1 MECNRDEATRAKEIA
16 ERKFTARDVVGA
28 KKFALKAQNL
38 FPGLEGI
45 SQMLSTLDVHL
56 SGENKIG
63 DEADWY
69 GILGV
74 NPTADDDTVRKKYRK
89 LALMLHP
96 DKNKS
101 IGAEGAFKL
110 ISEAWSLL
118 SDKTKRITYDQRR
131 SLKTSQQKVPSAS
144 GVSSAGPP
152 GANGFQNFTTPSSNV
167 KAHKTTTKAA
177 AAAAPAPAPPRH
189 SKPNTFWTACHRCK
203 MQYEYLR
210 VYQNHKLLC
219 PNCHEPFLAVETQA
233 PPVNAS
239 NASGHW
245 QPPKQRQNSNHNS
258 NKSSGGS
265 GRKSSSA
272 AANMGSDPSNQS
284 KWSPFSATA
293 SGGSA
298 TPSAAAAA
306 QAASVVQQAYE
317 KVKREREEAQAAGR
331 RQEALRKKNSHG
343 SKRTAS
349 NSGAGTHDMKAK
361 RRRNGDENVGKQTT
375 SGAGMASGSG
385 IMRNFL
391 EKDRANSFST
401 NSLPNSTRDLS
412 QLELRNM
419 LIEKA
424 RRQICKKLDE
434 CKSAAAGMATEK
446 EKAKTEVIKDREKER
461 EEVKE
466 TASVEVGVSDQS
478 KGIESVDVKKLS
490 NGSPSIDTD
499 SVVAETG
506 ARNTM
511 SITVP
516 DPDFHD
522 FDRDRSEKCFG
533 TNQVWAAYDDDD
545 GMPRYYAIIHKVISV
560 NPFKMRISW
569 LNSKTNTELGPLNWT
584 GSGFS
589 KTCGDFRVGKHEF
602 NSSLNSF
609 SHKVRWTKGPRGV
622 VIIFPKRGEVWAVYR
637 NWSPDWNELTP
648 DEVIH
653 KYDMVEVLEDYTEDQ
668 GVVIV
673 PLVKVAGF
681 KTVFH
686 RHLNTREIRNIHRE
700 EMFRFSHQV
709 PSCLLTGS
717 EAPGAPK
724 GCRELDPA
732 ATPVDLLRIVEEA
745 KEEMVDSAEE
755 ETKAKHREVD
765 VVEIVEEEITV
776 DTKEKMV
783 HAGENEENVVEIV
796 EEEMMTMIED
806 SKESDVMEIVDE
818 DIVIE
823 VKEEKTI
830 EVPKEEEDI
839 MEIVEEEK
847 MILEGED
854 RKTKDYNS
862 SRNRMIRSLFE
873 QEEDAVEEMIVE
885 VKEKEIIDEEEE
897 AMEEDFVEIPH
908 LGGTEEKVLKND
920 EKQRAR
926 DDIMEDITKE
936 TEEEIVENVS
946 DQLAKHNEKQKDAV
960 TGEEVTPEPKDNQSM
975 KNREQRRVSEAR
987 EEIEQVRLRS
997 SEEMAQSS
1005 VV

>member
-1 MECNRDEATRAKEIA
+1 MECNRDEANRAKEIA

-56 SGENKIG
+56 SGDNKIG

-74 NPTADDDTVRKKYRK
+74 NPKADDDTVRKKYRK

-118 SDKTKRITYDQRR
+118 SDKTKRTMYDQRR

-144 GVSSAGPP
+144 GVSSATPP
-152 GANGFQNFTTPSSNV
+152 GANGFHNFPNPSSNV

-177 AAAAPAPAPPRH
+177 AAPAPASAPAPAPPRH

-265 GRKSSSA
+265 GRKSSSS

-284 KWSPFSATA
+284 KWSPFSGTA

-298 TPSAAAAA
+298 TASAAAAA

-331 RQEALRKKNSHG
+331 RQEALRKKNTHG

-361 RRRNGDENVGKQTT
+361 RRRNGDENAGKQTT

-391 EKDRANSFST
+391 EKDRA

-446 EKAKTEVIKDREKER
+446 EKGKPEVIKDRKKEGV
-461 EEVKE
+461 EVKE
-466 TASVEVGVSDQS
+466 TASVEVDASDQS
-478 KGIESVDVKKLS
+478 KGVESVDVNKLS

-499 SVVAETG
+499 SVVSETV

-522 FDRDRSEKCFG
+522 FDRDRCEKCFG

-622 VIIFPKRGEVWAVYR
+622 VIIFPKKGDVWAVYR

-668 GVVIV
+668 GVVVI

-686 RHLNTREIRNIHRE
+686 RHLNTREVRNIHRE

-732 ATPVDLLRIVEEA
+732 ATPVELLQIVTEA
-745 KEEMVDSAEE
+745 KEEMVDTAEE

-783 HAGENEENVVEIV
+783 PAGENEENVVEIV
-796 EEEMMTMIED
+796 KEEMMMEAKEKMIIED
-806 SKESDVMEIVDE
+806 SKETDVMEIVDQ
-818 DIVIE
+818 DIE
-823 VKEEKTI
+823 L
-830 EVPKEEEDI
+830 PEEEDV
-839 MEIVEEEK
+839 MEIVEDEI
-847 MILEGED
+847 MILGGEGH
-854 RKTKDYNS
+854 KTKDYNS

-873 QEEDAVEEMIVE
+873 QEEDTIEIAVEEMMAE

-897 AMEEDFVEIPH
+897 PMEEHSVEIPDV
-908 LGGTEEKVLKND
+908 GEPKEEKVSKNA
-920 EKQRAR
+920 EKQRAG
-926 DDIMEDITKE
+926 DDMEGIIKE
-936 TEEEIVENVS
+936 TEEEIVKNVS
-946 DQLAKHNEKQKDAV
+946 DQLKDAK

-975 KNREQRRVSEAR
+975 KNREQQRVSEAR
-987 EEIEQVRLRS
+987 EEMEQVRLRS

>member
-1 MECNRDEATRAKEIA
+1 MTMECNRDEAIRAKEIA
-16 ERKFTARDVVGA
+16 ERKFTARDVAGA
-28 KKFALKAQNL
+28 KKFAIKAQNL

-45 SQMLSTLDVHL
+45 SQMLLTLDVHL

-74 NPTADDDTVRKKYRK
+74 NPSADDDTVRKKYRK

-118 SDKTKRITYDQRR
+118 SDKAKRIIYDQRR
-131 SLKTSQQKVPSAS
+131 FLKASQQKVPSAS
-144 GVSSAGPP
+144 GVSSATPP
-152 GANGFQNFTTPSSNV
+152 GANGFHNFTTPSSNV

-177 AAAAPAPAPPRH
+177 AAPAPTPAPALPRH

-219 PNCHEPFLAVETQA
+219 PNCHEPFLAVETPA

-245 QPPKQRQNSNHNS
+245 PPPKQRQNFNHNS
-258 NKSSGGS
+258 ANKSSGGS
-265 GRKSSSA
+265 GRKSSSSA
-272 AANMGSDPSNQS
+272 GNMGSDPSNQS
-284 KWSPFSATA
+284 KWSPFSGTA

-298 TPSAAAAA
+298 TASAAAAA

-317 KVKREREEAQAAGR
+317 KVKRDREEAQAAGR
-331 RQEALRKKNSHG
+331 RQEALRKKNSNG

-361 RRRNGDENVGKQTT
+361 RRRNGDETAGKQTA
-375 SGAGMASGSG
+375 SGNGGAGMASGSG

-424 RRQICKKLDE
+424 KRQICKKLDE
-434 CKSAAAGMATEK
+434 CKLAAAGKATEK
-446 EKAKTEVIKDREKER
+446 EKGKPEVITDRDKER

-466 TASVEVGVSDQS
+466 TVIVEVDISDHN
-478 KGIESVDVKKLS
+478 KGIESVDVKKLL
-490 NGSPSIDTD
+490 NGSPSMDTH
-499 SVVAETG
+499 SVVFETES
-506 ARNTM
+506 RNTM

-522 FDRDRSEKCFG
+522 FDRDRSENCFG
-533 TNQVWAAYDDDD
+533 NNQVWAAYDDDD

-560 NPFKMRISW
+560 NPFKMQISW

-622 VIIFPKRGEVWAVYR
+622 VIIFPKKGDVWAVYR
-637 NWSPDWNELTP
+637 HWSPDWNELTP

-668 GVVIV
+668 GVVV
-673 PLVKVAGF
+673 TPLVKVAGF

-686 RHLNTREIRNIHRE
+686 RHLNTREVRNIRRE

-732 ATPVDLLRIVEEA
+732 ATPVELLQIVTEA

-755 ETKAKHREVD
+755 ETKAKLKEVD
-765 VVEIVEEEITV
+765 VEIVEEEITL
-776 DTKEKMV
+776 DTKDKMV
-783 HAGENEENVVEIV
+783 HAGENEENIV
-796 EEEMMTMIED
+796 EMMVVAKQKMIIED
-806 SKESDVMEIVDE
+806 FKESDVMEIVDE
-818 DIVIE
+818 DVVIE
-823 VKEEKTI
+823 AKEEKTI
-830 EVPKEEEDI
+830 ELPREEDV
-839 MEIVEEEK
+839 MEMVEEEI
-847 MILEGED
+847 MILDGED
-854 RKTKDYNS
+854 GKTKDYNS
-862 SRNRMIRSLFE
+862 CRNRMIRSLFE
-873 QEEDAVEEMIVE
+873 QEEDTVEITVEEMIAE

-897 AMEEDFVEIPH
+897 PMEED
-908 LGGTEEKVLKND
+908 LLKFL
-920 EKQRAR
+920 
-926 DDIMEDITKE
+926 I
-936 TEEEIVENVS
+936 
-946 DQLAKHNEKQKDAV
+946 
-960 TGEEVTPEPKDNQSM
+960 
-975 KNREQRRVSEAR
+975 
-987 EEIEQVRLRS
+987 
-997 SEEMAQSS
+997 
-1005 VV
+1005 